1 LKYQPG
7 SHLRI
12 ARPEFMERTELLDTY
27 SRIGSVTASAGC
39 EFLGVADLA
48 IAERQIREQGGE
60 VVAGFPK
67 AVSIGITLPHAIVDQ
82 LPNRAD
88 PAVAA
93 NYRSH
98 AGEVIN
104 ERLNSVASQVAG
116 VLQGQGYRALPI
128 PASAT
133 TDEEGLCGVFPHK
146 MAAHLAGLGW
156 IGKSCLLV
164 TPEAGPRVRWIS
176 VLTDAP
182 LPATGGL
189 TEERCKSCTDC
200 VDICPAQAF
209 TGRPFLADEPRS
221 ARYDAAKCSEY
232 YGELAKDAGSGV
244 CGLCVYICPI
254 GSKQAVPHQ
263 GIAAL

>member
-1 LKYQPG
+1 
-7 SHLRI
+7 
-12 ARPEFMERTELLDTY
+12 MDTY
-27 SRIGSVTASAGC
+27 SLIRGITASSGC

-48 IAERQIREQGGE
+48 IAEQLIREQGG
-60 VVAGFPK
+60 VTVAGFPK
-67 AVSIGITLPHAIVDQ
+67 AVSIGIALPHAIVDQ

-104 ERLNSVASQVAG
+104 ERLNTVASRVAG
-116 VLQGQGYRALPI
+116 VLQGQGYKALPI

-133 TDEEGLCGVFPHK
+133 TDEEGNCGVFSHK
-146 MAAHLAGLGW
+146 LAAHLAGLGW
-156 IGKSCLLV
+156 IGKSCMLV
-164 TPEAGPRVRWIS
+164 TPEMGPRVRWIS

-182 LPATGGL
+182 LPTTGGP
-189 TEERCKSCTDC
+189 TEEKCRSCTDC

-209 TGRPFLADEPRS
+209 TGRRFLADEPRS

-244 CGLCVYICPI
+244 CGLCLYVCPI
-254 GSKQAVPHQ
+254 GRGQAVPR
-263 GIAAL
+263 

>member
-1 LKYQPG
+1 
-7 SHLRI
+7 
-12 ARPEFMERTELLDTY
+12 MDTY
-27 SRIGSVTASAGC
+27 GRIGSVTASSGC
-39 EFLGVADLA
+39 EFLGVADLT
-48 IAERQIREQGGE
+48 IAEQFIREQGG
-60 VVAGFPK
+60 VTVADFPK
-67 AVSIGITLPHAIVDQ
+67 AVSIGIALPDTIVDQ

-104 ERLNSVASQVAG
+104 ERLNIVASQVAG

-146 MAAHLAGLGW
+146 LAAHLAGLGW

-164 TPEAGPRVRWIS
+164 TPQMGPRVRWIS

-182 LPATGGL
+182 LPATGGP
-189 TEERCKSCTDC
+189 TEEKCGSCMDC

-209 TGRPFLADEPRS
+209 TGRRFLAEEPRS

-232 YGELAKDAGSGV
+232 YGELAKNGGSDV
-244 CGLCVYICPI
+244 CGLCVYICPF
-254 GSKQAVPHQ
+254 GSKQAVPH
-263 GIAAL
+263 